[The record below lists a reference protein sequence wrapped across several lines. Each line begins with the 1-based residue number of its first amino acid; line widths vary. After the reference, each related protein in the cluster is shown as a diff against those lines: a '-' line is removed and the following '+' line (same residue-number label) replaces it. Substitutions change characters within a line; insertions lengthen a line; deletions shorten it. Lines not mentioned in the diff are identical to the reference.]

1 MPVETV
7 EIEVAAPRTASG
19 VAVRSR
25 WQKRLLTFLMV
36 FGPGLIVMEADNDAG
51 AVSTYMQAGGQY
63 GLHLLWTLI
72 ALLPIC
78 YFVQEMVARLG
89 IATGKGHAA
98 MIYERFGKWWGRF
111 SLFDLLLV
119 NFLTLITEFAA
130 ISLALGAM
138 GVSPFIAVPVSA
150 LGLTLMV
157 ITGSYLRWERIVIAL
172 CLLDLTWFALAYLV
186 HPQWSSVAHSTI
198 APSLPSGG
206 ITGSLIFL
214 IIAIVGTTIA
224 PWQLFFQQSCV
235 AEKRLRF
242 ADLKWARLDTLIGA
256 IFTIC
261 VAGAMMLVG
270 DYGYRH
276 GIVFHDPAQFAAA
289 VMPALGHFAHD
300 AILLLMV
307 NAAVLGTT
315 AISLASAWAYGEVKG
330 WEHSLHKKLLEA
342 PGFYATYI
350 ACVGA
355 AAGFVLIP
363 HLPLQ
368 LVIISVQVFAGLIL
382 PSAIIFLQLL
392 LNDRD
397 LLGDR
402 WVNRPWNNVIN
413 STIIVVL
420 FVLSLL
426 LAAQVMLPN
435 LFA

>member
-1 MPVETV
+1 MPVRVMEQEDAVTTP
-7 EIEVAAPRTASG
+7 EAG
-19 VAVRSR
+19 VVVRSA
-25 WQKRLLTFLMV
+25 WQRRIVTFLMV

-63 GLHLLWTLI
+63 GLHLLWLLVV
-72 ALLPIC
+72 LLPIC
-78 YFVQEMVARLG
+78 YFIQEMVARLG

-111 SLFDLLLV
+111 SLIDLLVV

-130 ISLALGAM
+130 ISLALSALGI
-138 GVSPFIAVPVSA
+138 SPYISVPVSA

-157 ITGSYLRWERIVIAL
+157 VTGSYLRWERIVIAL
-172 CLLDLTWFALAYLV
+172 CLMDLTWFALAYVV
-186 HPQWSSVAHSTI
+186 HPDWASVAHNAIVPTMPLGGVTS
-198 APSLPSGG
+198 SLV
-206 ITGSLIFL
+206 FL
-214 IIAIVGTTIA
+214 VIAIVGTTIA

-242 ADLKWARLDTLIGA
+242 ADLKWARLDTLLGSV
-256 IFTIC
+256 FTVC

-270 DYGYRH
+270 NYGYQH
-276 GIVFHDPAQFAAA
+276 GILFQDPAQFA
-289 VMPALGHFAHD
+289 VALGPLAGKFVRNAV
-300 AILLLMV
+300 LLLMV

-330 WEHSLHKKLLEA
+330 WEHSLHKKVREA

-355 AAGFVLIP
+355 AAAIVLIP
-363 HLPLQ
+363 HVPLQ

-392 LNDRD
+392 LNDH
-397 LLGDR
+397 
-402 WVNRPWNNVIN
+402 
-413 STIIVVL
+413 T
-420 FVLSLL
+420 
-426 LAAQVMLPN
+426 
-435 LFA
+435 